1 MIIKERDVP
10 RELQILRALRPRM
23 KFNENEE
30 SYYQYKEKGYEG
42 EMKFDEWAE
51 PLKNMIF
58 LNDANL
64 NVNNNH
70 FQTDSLGISSAILHI
85 FEVKNFEGDYTIKE
99 DKWYSPKGN
108 VIKNPLLQLE
118 KTETLINQLV
128 KNMGWRITVEPHLIF
143 VNPEFHLYNVP
154 SNLPIVYPAQL
165 GRFREKMLQ
174 RCGSTPTRS
183 EIQLAERLLA
193 LLIEELPYASLPEY
207 NYDGLRKGI
216 VCPGCG
222 MFYGAFHKMFYCKY
236 CGGKES
242 CSDAVLRSVEEFKV
256 LFPDVKVATG
266 RVLDWC
272 NIVRDERTIRRIL
285 QEHFEVRGITKSSF
299 YS

>member
-1 MIIKERDVP
+1 MKERDVP
-10 RELQILRALRPRM
+10 RELQLLRALKPRM
-23 KFNENEE
+23 NFNESED

-42 EMKFDEWAE
+42 EVKFDKWAE
-51 PLKNMIF
+51 PLKEMIF

-70 FQTDSLGISSAILHI
+70 FQSDSLGISSGTLHI

-108 VIKNPLLQLE
+108 PIKNPLLQLE

-128 KNMGWRITVEPHLIF
+128 KSMGWRITVEPHLVF
-143 VNPEFHLYNVP
+143 VNPEFHLYDVP
-154 SNLPIVYPAQL
+154 SELPIVYPAQL

-174 RCGSTPTRS
+174 RCGSKPTRL
-183 EIQLAERLLA
+183 EIQFAEKLLT
-193 LLIEELPYASLPEY
+193 LLIDEMPYSSLPEY
-207 NYDGLRKGI
+207 TYGGLRKGI

-222 MFYGAFHKMFYCKY
+222 VFYDSLRKAFHCEY

-242 CSDAVLRSVEEFKV
+242 CSDAVLRSIKELKL
-256 LFPDVKVATG
+256 LFPDAKLTKG
-266 RVLDWC
+266 RVHEWC
-272 NIVRDERTIRRIL
+272 GIVKDEKTIGRIL
-285 QEHFEVRGITKSSF
+285 KKNFTLHKQSQNSF
-299 YS
+299 YT